1 MNQAALLAQVARI
14 HGDRPAI
21 SYGQRVCRTYA
32 ELGDRAARLAG
43 ALRGELD
50 LMPGDRVALAMKND
64 PLYLEILYAI
74 WHAGL
79 AAVPINAKLHPKELA
94 FILYNSGAKACFA
107 TPDVA
112 GTLAGVKAEVPDLE
126 HLIAIDD
133 PDFEELFD
141 AAPIPAATV
150 DPDAL
155 CWLFYTSGTT
165 GRPKGAMITHRS
177 LMFATTNY
185 LADVDQISEFD
196 CMIHAAPMSHGSGLY
211 AMPHV
216 ARGANNVVPQS
227 GGYDVEE
234 CLELIRHWP
243 GASFFFAPTMVSR
256 LLNHPGTAT
265 ADLSNLKTIVYGG
278 GPMYLEDTLKALDV
292 LGPKLTQIYG
302 LGEAP
307 MTITGLPKPA
317 FLDRGH
323 PRYLARLASAGFA
336 RTGVEVRVVNADG
349 KDVPYGETG
358 EIICRG
364 DIVMTGYWLNPDATA
379 STLRD
384 GWLWTGDLGAMDED
398 GYVTLKD
405 RSKDMII
412 SGGTN
417 IYPREIEEVLL
428 RHPGVYECA
437 VVGRPHADWGEE
449 VVAFVVPQP
458 EQQIDTAELDTLCLD
473 NIARFKR
480 PKEYRLVTALTKNN
494 YGKILKTELRDLLA
508 AEAEG

>member
-1 MNQAALLAQVARI
+1 MNQAAILAQVARI

-21 SYGQRVCRTYA
+21 SEGKQVRRTYR
-32 ELGDRAARLAG
+32 ELGERVARLAG
-43 ALRGELD
+43 ALRNELD
-50 LMPGDRVALAMKND
+50 LQPGDRVALAMKNH
-64 PLYLEILYAI
+64 PLFLEILYAI

-79 AAVPINAKLHPKELA
+79 AAVPINAKLHPKEFA
-94 FILYNSGAKACFA
+94 YILYNSGARACFA
-107 TPDVA
+107 TPDLA
-112 GTLAGVKAEVPDLE
+112 GTLADAKSEAPDLV
-126 HLIAIDD
+126 HLIAVDD
-133 PDFEELFD
+133 PDFEALFR
-141 AAPIPAATV
+141 AAPIPAASV
-150 DPDAL
+150 DPEGL

-177 LMFATTNY
+177 LMFATANY
-185 LADVDQISEFD
+185 LADVDTIAPTD
-196 CMIHAAPMSHGSGLY
+196 CMIHAAPLSHGSGLY

-216 ARGANNVVPQS
+216 ARGANNIVPES

-234 CLELIRHWP
+234 TLELIAHWP

-256 LLNHPGTAT
+256 LINHPGLEDAN
-265 ADLSNLKTIVYGG
+265 LSNLKTIVYGG
-278 GPMYLEDTLKALDV
+278 GPMYLEDVVKALDRI
-292 LGPKLTQIYG
+292 GPKLTQIYG

-307 MTITGLPKPA
+307 MTITGLPKSA
-317 FLDRGH
+317 YLDTEH

-336 RTGVEVRVVNADG
+336 RTGVEVRVVDADG
-349 KDVPYGETG
+349 KDVPFGETG

-364 DIVMTGYWLNPDATA
+364 DIVMGGYWLNPDATA
-379 STLRD
+379 STIRD

-428 RHPGVYECA
+428 RHPYVYECA

-449 VVAFVVPQP
+449 VVAFVVPHP
-458 EQQIDTAELDTLCLD
+458 GKEIDTAELDRLCLD

-480 PKEYRLVTALTKNN
+480 PKAYRVVTALTKNN

-508 AEAEG
+508 KEAEG

>member
-1 MNQAALLAQVARI
+1 MNQAAILAQVARI

-21 SYGQRVCRTYA
+21 SHGKTVCRTYRA
-32 ELGDRAARLAG
+32 FGDRVARLAG
-43 ALRGELD
+43 ALLNELD
-50 LMPGDRVALAMKND
+50 LDPGDRVALAMKNH
-64 PLYLEILYAI
+64 PLFLEILYAV

-79 AAVPINAKLHPKELA
+79 AAVPINAKLHPKEFA
-94 FILYNSGAKACFA
+94 YILYNSGAKACFA
-107 TPDVA
+107 TPDLA
-112 GTLAGVKAEVPDLE
+112 GTLAEVKGEAPDLE
-126 HLIAIDD
+126 HLISTADADI
-133 PDFEELFD
+133 EELFE
-141 AAPIPAATV
+141 APPVPAAAV
-150 DPDAL
+150 DPDGL

-177 LMFATTNY
+177 LMFCTTNY
-185 LADVDQISEFD
+185 LADVDQIAPGDSL
-196 CMIHAAPMSHGSGLY
+196 IHAAPMSHGSGIY

-216 ARGANNVVPQS
+216 ARGANNVVPES

-234 CLELIRHWP
+234 TLGLIAHWP

-256 LLNHPGTAT
+256 LINHPALDS

-278 GPMYLEDTLKALDV
+278 GPMYLEDVLKALEKF
-292 LGPKLTQIYG
+292 GPKLTQIYG

-307 MTITGLPKPA
+307 MTITGLPKA
-317 FLDRGH
+317 AYSDTEN
-323 PRYLARLASAGFA
+323 PRYLARVGSAGFA
-336 RTGVEVRVVNADG
+336 RTGVEVRVVDAEGNDTPF
-349 KDVPYGETG
+349 DETG

-364 DIVMTGYWLNPDATA
+364 DIVMGGYWLNPEATA
-379 STLRD
+379 KTIRN
-384 GWLWTGDLGAMDED
+384 GWLWTGDLGAMDAD

-428 RHPGVYECA
+428 RHPDVYECA
-437 VVGRPHADWGEE
+437 VVGRQHPDWGEE
-449 VVAFVVPQP
+449 VVGFVVPHA
-458 EQQIDTAELDTLCLD
+458 EAEIDTEELDRLCLD

-480 PKEYRLVTALTKNN
+480 PKEYRIVTALTKNN

>member
-1 MNQAALLAQVARI
+1 MNQAAILAQVARI

-21 SYGQRVCRTYA
+21 SEGKEVRRTYR
-32 ELGDRAARLAG
+32 EFSERVARLAG
-43 ALRGELD
+43 TFRGALKL
-50 LMPGDRVALAMKND
+50 LPGDRVALAMKNH
-64 PLYLEILYAI
+64 PLFLEILYAV

-79 AAVPINAKLHPKELA
+79 AAVPVNAKLHPKEFA
-94 FILYNSGAKACFA
+94 YILQNSGARACFA
-107 TPDVA
+107 TPD
-112 GTLAGVKAEVPDLE
+112 LAGVLAEVRGEAPDLE
-126 HLIAIDD
+126 HLISIDD
-133 PDFEELFD
+133 PDFEALFE
-141 AAPIPAATV
+141 AAPVPAASV
-150 DPDAL
+150 DPEAL

-177 LMFATTNY
+177 LMFATSNY
-185 LADVDQISEFD
+185 LADVDRIDPGD

-216 ARGANNVVPQS
+216 ARGANNVVPES

-234 CLELIRHWP
+234 TLELIAHWP
-243 GASFFFAPTMVSR
+243 GASFFFAPTMVNR
-256 LLNHPGTAT
+256 LINHPGLAQ
-265 ADLSNLKTIVYGG
+265 ADLTNLKTIVYGG
-278 GPMYLEDTLKALDV
+278 GPMYLEDVLKALDR

-307 MTITGLPKPA
+307 MTITGLPKSA
-317 FLDRGH
+317 YLDKDH
-323 PRYLARLASAGFA
+323 PRYLARLASAGYA
-336 RTGVEVRVVNADG
+336 RTGVEVRVVDADG
-349 KDVPYGETG
+349 KDVPFGETG

-364 DIVMTGYWLNPDATA
+364 DIVMGGYWLNPDATA
-379 STLRD
+379 STIRD

-428 RHPGVYECA
+428 RHPNVYECA

-449 VVAFVVPQP
+449 VVAFVVPHP
-458 EQQIDTAELDTLCLD
+458 GKEIDTAELDKLCLD

-480 PKEYRLVTALTKNN
+480 PKAYRIVTALTKNN

-508 AEAEG
+508 KEAAD

>member
-1 MNQAALLAQVARI
+1 MNQAAILAQVARI
-14 HGDRPAI
+14 HGDRPAVSFGRSVFR
-21 SYGQRVCRTYA
+21 SYR
-32 ELGDRAARLAG
+32 ELGTRAARLAG
-43 ALRGELD
+43 ALRTELD
-50 LMPGDRVALAMKND
+50 LVPGDRVALAMKNH

-79 AAVPINAKLHPKELA
+79 AAVPINAKLHPKEFA
-94 FILYNSGAKACFA
+94 YILDNSGARACFA
-107 TPDVA
+107 TPD
-112 GTLAGVKAEVPDLE
+112 LAGMLAGIKNEVPDLE
-126 HLIAIDD
+126 HLISTVDADI
-133 PDFEELFD
+133 EELYEAD
-141 AAPIPAATV
+141 PVPPASV
-150 DPDAL
+150 DPDTL

-185 LADVDQISEFD
+185 LADVDGIDPGD

-211 AMPHV
+211 AMPHI
-216 ARGANNVVPQS
+216 ARGANNVVPES

-234 CLELIRHWP
+234 CLDLISNWP

-256 LLNHPGTAT
+256 LINHPALGG
-265 ADLSNLKTIVYGG
+265 ADLTNLKTIVYGG
-278 GPMYLEDTLKALDV
+278 GPMYLEDVLRAQEK

-307 MTITGLPKPA
+307 MTITGLPKSA
-317 FLDRGH
+317 YLDKDH
-323 PRYLARLASAGFA
+323 PRYLARLGSAGFA
-336 RTGVEVRVVNADG
+336 RTGVEVRVVDADG
-349 KDVPYGETG
+349 NNVGFGETG

-364 DIVMTGYWLNPDATA
+364 DIVMGGYWQNPEATA
-379 STLRD
+379 KTIRD
-384 GWLWTGDLGAMDED
+384 GWLWTGDLGAMDPD

-428 RHPGVYECA
+428 RHPDVYECA
-437 VVGRPHADWGEE
+437 VVGRPHPDWGEE
-449 VVAFVVPQP
+449 VVAFVVPHP
-458 EQQIDTAELDTLCLD
+458 DKEIETAELDALCLE

-508 AEAEG
+508 GEAEG